1 MRVACGVATNPL
13 HSELRNKDLG
23 PHQIPLITCPI
34 KRSLAADV
42 WALKTIKEYRGGCLL
57 QWAWCTT
64 GYTTEAELA
73 EWNHGGDIEPLVLSG
88 TVWWIPALAPHCL
101 LNRGIYTLNRNQVEM
116 LK

>member
-42 WALKTIKEYRGGCLL
+42 WALKTINKFRGCLL